1 MRVWILGAGTLG
13 VLVADHFVR
22 EMHDVVLI
30 ERDHVAAGEAL
41 RKVDCN
47 VEICDGT
54 DLGALRR
61 LSIDRADCFVAVTGS
76 DEVNMVVCGLV
87 AHAFKIPLKIAR
99 VRNSHYA
106 MGISGDPELFGIDHV
121 LTPEIETA
129 SSILRSLEYG
139 PIGQIAALHRT
150 SYSLR
155 ELQVSAD
162 GGLEGLSIGE
172 LRKSCSHP
180 FIAPML
186 TRDREYVIVSGAT
199 SLRRNDTLYVFST
212 VESHRELLKRD
223 GGTAPEH
230 RGRVLILGGTLI
242 GVTLAQS
249 LWDLSGEEASKD
261 GMFSRMMRQLQRQVS
276 GHVTIIEPS
285 EALCEHISH
294 MVPGAEI
301 INADIRDENKF
312 KAEDYQRHDMA
323 IAVGANQEA
332 NIVGALHAK
341 VKGVPRVAAVL
352 YQDGYAR
359 IARSLGVDL
368 PVSLRSCTVSAIAS
382 HLRGEAVKALYTV
395 AGTSISIIE
404 VVLAERSAYNG
415 VALSAAALPR
425 QTLILSITR
434 DSNLIIPNGDEV
446 LIAGDVLVALT
457 PRRYEATLIHLIR
470 ATRQVSRSPR

>member
-1 MRVWILGAGTLG
+1 MWILGAGTLG

-22 EMHDVVLI
+22 ELHDVVLI
-30 ERDHVAAGEAL
+30 ERDHAAAGEAL

-54 DLGALRR
+54 DLAALRR

-87 AHAFKIPLKIAR
+87 AHAFRVPLKIAR

-129 SSILRSLEYG
+129 ASILRSLEYG
-139 PIGQIAALHRT
+139 PIGQIAALRRT

-155 ELQVSAD
+155 EVQITAD
-162 GGLEGLSIGE
+162 GGLEGVTLGE

-186 TRDREYVIVSGAT
+186 TRDREYVIVSGST
-199 SLRRNDTLYVFST
+199 RVQRNDTLYVFST
-212 VESHRELLKRD
+212 AEAFQELIARD
-223 GGTAPEH
+223 GGQQAEQ
-230 RGRVLILGGTLI
+230 RGRVLILGGSLI

-249 LWDLSGEEASKD
+249 LWTQSGERTPND
-261 GMFSRMMRQLQRQVS
+261 GMVSRMMRQLQRQIS
-276 GHVTIIEPS
+276 RQVTIVEPS
-285 EALCEHISH
+285 EALCEQVSH
-294 MVPGAEI
+294 MVPGAQI

-312 KAEDYQRHDMA
+312 TADDYKRHDMA
-323 IAVGANQEA
+323 VAVGTNQEA

-341 VKGVPRVAAVL
+341 VKGVPRVGAVL

-382 HLRGEAVKALYTV
+382 HLRGDAVKALYTI
-395 AGTSISIIE
+395 AGTSISIVE
-404 VVLAERSAYNG
+404 VVLAERSAFNG
-415 VALSAAALPR
+415 VPLSRAALPR

-434 DSNLIIPNGDEV
+434 DSKVIIPDGDEL
-446 LIAGDVLVALT
+446 LIAGDVVVALT
-457 PRRYEATLIHLIR
+457 PRSNESTLIHLIR
-470 ATRQVSRSPR
+470 ATRQMSRASR

>member
-22 EMHDVVLI
+22 ELHDVVLI
-30 ERDHVAAGEAL
+30 ERDHAAAGEAL

-54 DLGALRR
+54 DLAALRR

-87 AHAFKIPLKIAR
+87 AHAFRTPVKIAR

-129 SSILRSLEYG
+129 ASILRSLEYG
-139 PIGQIAALHRT
+139 PIGQVAALQRT

-155 ELQVSAD
+155 EVLVSAA
-162 GGLEGLSIGE
+162 GGLEGASLAE
-172 LRKSCSHP
+172 VRRSCSQP

-186 TRDREYVIVSGAT
+186 TRDREYIIVSGST
-199 SLRRNDTLYVFST
+199 RLRRNDTLYVFST
-212 VESHRELLKRD
+212 AEAHQELLVRD
-223 GGTAPEH
+223 GGKPLEQ
-230 RGRVLILGGTLI
+230 RGRILILGGSLI

-249 LWDLSGEEASKD
+249 LWNHSGDKASKD
-261 GMFSRMMRQLQRQVS
+261 GMISRLMQQLKRQVS
-276 GHVTIIEPS
+276 GHMTIIEPS

-301 INADIRDENKF
+301 INADIRDEHKF

-323 IAVGANQEA
+323 IAVGTNQEA

-382 HLRGEAVKALYTV
+382 HLRGDAVKALYSI
-395 AGTSISIIE
+395 AGTSISIVE
-404 VVLAERSAYNG
+404 VVLAERSAFNG
-415 VALSAAALPR
+415 VPLSRAALPG

-434 DSNLIIPNGDEV
+434 DSTVIIPNGDEL
-446 LIAGDVLVALT
+446 LIAGDIVVALT

-470 ATRQVSRSPR
+470 ATRQMSRAAR